1 MSVSM
6 SNVVSVQAIVK
17 KDFTKAVK
25 HSSCDCWNLVA
36 ATSSKVIAIRNKLDK
51 LTNCLFVC
59 LFVCFFDSLQSFNEI
74 YREIYKLLR
83 CEIHQKFHII
93 YELAVV
99 LAEKADFKP
108 NIPRVCSEQTHR
120 QSASPDSN
128 GKDGFESYYLRNI
141 AVPFL
146 GNICVEL
153 GKHFSKS

>member
-1 MSVSM
+1 MCTFNFLITFLCVYKM
-6 SNVVSVQAIVK
+6 
-17 KDFTKAVK
+17 
-25 HSSCDCWNLVA
+25 
-36 ATSSKVIAIRNKLDK
+36 VI
-51 LTNCLFVC
+51 
-59 LFVCFFDSLQSFNEI
+59 DSLQSFNEI

-108 NIPRVCSEQTHR
+108 NIPRVCSEQIHR
-120 QSASPDSN
+120 QSVSPDSN

-146 GNICVEL
+146 G
-153 GKHFSKS
+153 KHFSKS